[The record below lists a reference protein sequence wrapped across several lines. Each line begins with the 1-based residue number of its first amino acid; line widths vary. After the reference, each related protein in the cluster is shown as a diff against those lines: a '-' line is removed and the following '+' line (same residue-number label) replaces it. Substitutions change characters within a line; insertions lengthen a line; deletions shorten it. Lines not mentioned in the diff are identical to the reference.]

1 MTPHWVQL
9 IGRLHPVVIHFPIAL
24 MLVACLCEILHLTTR
39 KRFFHL
45 AAELN
50 LALAILGTIVAIV
63 LGWILAATTHDVS
76 ADVRWIV
83 PWHRW
88 LGVAALAAGIG
99 AFVVLHLSRLHSQR
113 WIWLY
118 WGLLALSGALIGVT
132 GHLGG
137 ELVYGSDYLN

>member
-1 MTPHWVQL
+1 M
-9 IGRLHPVVIHFPIAL
+9 
-24 MLVACLCEILHLTTR
+24 
-39 KRFFHL
+39 
-45 AAELN
+45 
-50 LALAILGTIVAIV
+50 IV

-88 LGVAALAAGIG
+88 LGVAALAASIG
-99 AFVVLHLSRLHSQR
+99 AFVVLYLSRLRSRR

-118 WGLLALSGALIGVT
+118 RGLLALSGALIGIT
-132 GHLGG
+132 GHLSD